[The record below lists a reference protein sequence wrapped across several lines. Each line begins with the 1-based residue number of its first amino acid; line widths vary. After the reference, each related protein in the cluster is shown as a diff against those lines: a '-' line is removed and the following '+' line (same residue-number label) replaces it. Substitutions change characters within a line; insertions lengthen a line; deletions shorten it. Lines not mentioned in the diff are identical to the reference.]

1 MKTNSMFTKIW
12 ANDEICVYLNGVL
25 QKNVD
30 RADAVLG
37 YVDLIVPDEKMMC
50 PVNKV
55 EIGKRVHLDG
65 EVKILFNGVSVVA
78 VG

>member
-1 MKTNSMFTKIW
+1 MFSRIYG
-12 ANDEICVYLNGVL
+12 NDEVCVYLNGVL
-25 QKNVD
+25 QENVD

-37 YVDLIVPDEKMMC
+37 YVDLIVPDETMIC

-78 VG
+78 VN